1 MPPLWEG
8 EKKILS
14 EVCYMRVSQKGFTLI
29 ELLVVITIIGILAAI
44 ALPNY
49 IKAKDKAKEVE
60 AKSNLHTIQIAVERY
75 NTDHKEY
82 PPFLLGGDSDGW
94 LYWHAKWNEATPN
107 PDAVANAWVQ
117 DPLVEYD
124 YMVSYPENPFV
135 DAGDGNLIIEST
147 NCGIDADPQ
156 QGDGDP
162 RFGYKG
168 NIMGNGLD
176 DPNFFQNAHINLPY
190 SRVETKRTL
199 DRGGACDPTG
209 YGFPSNA
216 STDYHDY
223 PGYYYN
229 FGGRF
234 NWDNGSTIY
243 TFWPGNFFYR
253 SATDIQPARKGW
265 SWPYPNTNYQGHILR
280 YMLGVWGAQRNPGID
295 IIRLQT
301 VTPVKESDGPEDI
314 YWRMP
319 PPWTGEDDYPCGYTG
334 KLGEP
339 LGLPAVFGGGDHSH
353 GPYWPADRDPS
364 SLTNFI
370 YGAPDGVRDGI
381 IHYLSAG
388 EEKTAII
395 K

>member
-1 MPPLWEG
+1 
-8 EKKILS
+8 
-14 EVCYMRVSQKGFTLI
+14 MRVSQKGFTLI

-60 AKSNLHTIQIAVERY
+60 AKANLHTIQIAVERY
-75 NTDHKEY
+75 NTDNKEY

-94 LYWHAKWNEATPN
+94 LYWHATNNE
-107 PDAVANAWVQ
+107 PDPPPTLANAWVQ

-124 YMVSYPENPFV
+124 YIMSYPENPFV

-147 NCGIDADPQ
+147 NCGIDTDPQ

-176 DPNFFQNAHINLPY
+176 DPNFFRYAANNLPY

-199 DRGGACDPTG
+199 DRGGKCDPTG
-209 YGFPSNA
+209 YGFPSWT
-216 STDYHDY
+216 STDYKTY
-223 PGYYYN
+223 PGLYYN

-234 NWDNGSTIY
+234 NWENGSTIY

-253 SATDIQPARKGW
+253 SSTDIQPMRKGW
-265 SWPYPNTNYQGHILR
+265 GWPYPNTNYQGHVLR
-280 YMLGVWGAQRNPGID
+280 YMLGVWGSQSNPGYD
-295 IIRLQT
+295 LIRLQT
-301 VTPVKESDGPEDI
+301 VTPVKETDSPEPI
-314 YWRMP
+314 YWRFP
-319 PPWTGEDDYPCGYTG
+319 PPFQLNDPRTICGYTG
-334 KLGEP
+334 RANEP
-339 LGLPAVFGGGDHSH
+339 IGLPAVFGGGDALT
-353 GPYWPADRDPS
+353 GPYWPSDRDPQ
-364 SLTNFI
+364 SLGNFI
-370 YGAPDGVRDGI
+370 YGAPDGVKDGI
-381 IHYLSAG
+381 IHYLTTG
-388 EEKTAII
+388 EEKSSIV